1 MPAAHTMSPFYKH
14 NMSRLDMKQ
23 WDEVYPGY
31 ATSKRASLR
40 RQVKRW
46 SKAIIGSTNS
56 QSSSSCSSNE
66 GPMSYSVIHMTA
78 TASIVTAA
86 GSPAAVSSASI
97 SPTLNH
103 PSPSSAWN
111 NGSGYTLVAAT
122 LAGGSPS
129 AARLV
134 GRASSRRSVSISSTI
149 RNYWESTSS
158 LASSSR
164 SNWSA
169 STMPERM
176 FGLQEEND
184 ELPDLQEENDEL
196 PDLQE
201 ENDELP
207 NEAIIV
213 ETEVDMMEPT
223 ISESD
228 MVTQVSSSNHL
239 RVPGRHPQGLRLRL
253 QTSYQSISTIES
265 EVSCA
270 GSWDKVSE
278 AYSPNTDIGCED
290 NWGRG
295 DVLGKTSLHDS
306 SSLESANSAMVVKPT
321 VIRSPIQ
328 DTIVAQAGFGASD
341 SLSTMSMVAELLEHV
356 LGYLTP
362 LDITNLQLL
371 CKSWNYLLRRSSVY
385 HTLIRRRYHHMRLG
399 PGAIQT
405 TRTFEDLKRAVKQD
419 IAIKEGR
426 LSLLTQLDVPVH
438 APRVRYHSGY
448 VCFNQVSSGALWNQG
463 TGSCRGSHEI
473 LVYNLRQGKEDPT
486 IFPCSPESKVLSV
499 TLGGKA
505 GNGVHMVYCEVDVNF
520 NASISCYPFPGGK
533 KKWQTAFPS
542 HLVLSGVDRVIT
554 QTNGLLTVVAVKDR
568 IIAWDENGRQ
578 IGDIVL
584 PPQQTNFQTTKG
596 GRLYLSNNHIYLAT
610 WGAGE
615 IITITAYCNR
625 TFELVMH
632 HELGIGGSVVR
643 VSDLFLGEKLYLAIS
658 YALSELCTTWR
669 LFCVDDKCPS
679 TVMPVENF
687 PELNDWPNANIVYYP
702 HHERA
707 YIISHSSFQSLYPTN
722 NLSVVN
728 ISTGAG
734 KRLTEKQGYLS
745 DLMVDGD
752 CSTSPPLQ
760 GDNEFLI
767 WCTKG
772 KIKVYRFDYDH
783 YDRARA

>member
-1 MPAAHTMSPFYKH
+1 
-14 NMSRLDMKQ
+14 MSRSDIKQ
-23 WDEVYPGY
+23 WDDVYPGY

-46 SKAIIGSTNS
+46 SKAIIGSTSS

-78 TASIVTAA
+78 TAGIVTAA
-86 GSPAAVSSASI
+86 GSPGAVSSASI

-158 LASSSR
+158 LAPSSR

-169 STMPERM
+169 STMHERM
-176 FGLQEEND
+176 YGLQEEID

-196 PDLQE
+196 S
-201 ENDELP
+201 
-207 NEAIIV
+207 NEAIII

-223 ISESD
+223 ISYESDERDDSD

-239 RVPGRHPQGLRLRL
+239 RVPRRYPQGLELRL
-253 QTSYQSISTIES
+253 QTSFQSISTIKS

-270 GSWDKVSE
+270 GSWDKASE
-278 AYSPNTDIGCED
+278 AYSPNTDVGYED
-290 NWGRG
+290 DWGRG
-295 DVLGKTSLHDS
+295 DVLGKTCLHDS
-306 SSLESANSAMVVKPT
+306 SSLESENSAIVVKPT
-321 VIRSPIQ
+321 DIRSPLQ
-328 DTIVAQAGFGASD
+328 DTIIAQAGFGASD
-341 SLSTMSMVAELLEHV
+341 LLSTMSMIAELLEHL

-371 CKSWNYLLRRSSVY
+371 CKSWNYLLRHSSVY
-385 HTLIRRRYHHMRLG
+385 HTLIHRRYHHMRLG
-399 PGAIQT
+399 LGDIQT
-405 TRTFEDLKRAVKQD
+405 TRTYEDLKRTVKQD

-448 VCFNQVSSGALWNQG
+448 VCFNHVSSGTLWNQG
-463 TGSCRGSHEI
+463 TGSSRGSHGI
-473 LVYNLRQGKEDPT
+473 LVYNLRQGKEDPA
-486 IFPCSPESKVLSV
+486 IFPCSLESKVLSV
-499 TLGGKA
+499 TLGGTA
-505 GNGVHMVYCEVDVNF
+505 GNGVHMVYCEVDENLH
-520 NASISCYPFPGGK
+520 ASISCYHFPGGN

-542 HLVLSGVDRVIT
+542 QMVLSGVDWVIT

-568 IIAWDENGRQ
+568 IIAWDENGRH
-578 IGDIVL
+578 IRDIVL
-584 PPQQTNFQTTKG
+584 LSQQANFQATKG
-596 GRLYLSNNHIYLAT
+596 GRLYLSNNHIYLVT

-615 IITITAYCNR
+615 IITITAYCSR
-625 TFELVMH
+625 TFELVMY
-632 HELGIGGSVVR
+632 HELGISGSVVR
-643 VSDLFLGEKLYLAIS
+643 VSGLFLSGKLYLAIS
-658 YALSELCTTWR
+658 CALSELSTTWKS
-669 LFCVDDKCPS
+669 FCVDDKCPS

-702 HHERA
+702 QHERA

-728 ISTGAG
+728 ISTGAE
-734 KRLTEKQGYLS
+734 KRLMEKQGYLS
-745 DLMVDGD
+745 DLIVDGYVWLYL
-752 CSTSPPLQ
+752 SLLY
-760 GDNEFLI
+760 GL
-767 WCTKG
+767 
-772 KIKVYRFDYDH
+772 Y
-783 YDRARA
+783 